1 MEFEELV
8 ERFEPIIK
16 KQIKVLRAYQ
26 YNEELY
32 QIGLLAMWD
41 ASKNYEEGK
50 GYFPSY
56 LKKYI
61 RGRMLNFLHK
71 ERSYYAR
78 FSGPRSIEET
88 PAGVTS
94 TWVTISLRTVLPFFS
109 EREKFWLM
117 EYLEFGKGPSQIA
130 KEQNVSIN
138 TVKSW
143 RFEAIKKI
151 KLHLPTHLT
160 CDMYV

>member
-16 KQIKVLRAYQ
+16 KQIKVLQAHQ
-26 YNEELY
+26 YSEELY

-41 ASKNYEEGK
+41 ASRNYVEGK

-78 FSGPRSIEET
+78 ISEPTLIEEIA
-88 PAGVTS
+88 AGVPA
-94 TWVTISLRTVLPFFS
+94 TWVTISLRPVLPFLS
-109 EREKFWLM
+109 EREKFWLI

-130 KEQNVSIN
+130 KEQNVSVN

-151 KLHLPTHLT
+151 KQHLPTHLA
-160 CDMYV
+160 CDLYV